1 MLKAHNKTIFDTLG
15 RNPIHPFPARMAPG
29 IALAA
34 LGESET
40 PLRVLDPMV
49 GSGTV
54 LAVARAYGHRAFGV
68 DIDPLAVLLAG
79 VWTRAVDVER
89 VRDKARQVLDRAR
102 RVFNPLTPGQAYPAR
117 SDDETRKFI
126 RYWFDD
132 YARRQ
137 LAALAGTI
145 SSVHDRDT
153 RDVLWC
159 GFSRLIIT
167 KQAGASLAMDLSH
180 SRPHREFAYAP
191 VKPFNRFSAAV
202 DAVVTNCPQPGTG
215 PMGPETLVKQGDAR
229 KLSVASDSMD
239 LILTSPPYLN
249 AIDYMRCSRFSLVWM
264 GYNVG
269 ELRKIRSESVGSE
282 ASTDEA
288 LDANWVKALIRRLRL
303 SPGLRARDH
312 ALLSQYVWDMGRAM
326 AEVSRVLRTGGRA
339 VYVVGDST
347 VRGTFVRNS
356 SIVAAIAEN
365 HGLERISWQSRAL
378 PANRRY
384 LPPPDQI
391 GQAAMDG
398 RMRREVVIVFEK
410 QAA

>member
-1 MLKAHNKTIFDTLG
+1 
-15 RNPIHPFPARMAPG
+15 
-29 IALAA
+29 
-34 LGESET
+34 
-40 PLRVLDPMV
+40 
-49 GSGTV
+49 
-54 LAVARAYGHRAFGV
+54 
-68 DIDPLAVLLAG
+68 
-79 VWTRAVDVER
+79 
-89 VRDKARQVLDRAR
+89 
-102 RVFNPLTPGQAYPAR
+102 
-117 SDDETRKFI
+117 
-126 RYWFDD
+126 
-132 YARRQ
+132 
-137 LAALAGTI
+137 
-145 SSVHDRDT
+145 
-153 RDVLWC
+153 
-159 GFSRLIIT
+159 
-167 KQAGASLAMDLSH
+167 
-180 SRPHREFAYAP
+180 
-191 VKPFNRFSAAV
+191 
-202 DAVVTNCPQPGTG
+202 
-215 PMGPETLVKQGDAR
+215 MGPETLVKQGDAR